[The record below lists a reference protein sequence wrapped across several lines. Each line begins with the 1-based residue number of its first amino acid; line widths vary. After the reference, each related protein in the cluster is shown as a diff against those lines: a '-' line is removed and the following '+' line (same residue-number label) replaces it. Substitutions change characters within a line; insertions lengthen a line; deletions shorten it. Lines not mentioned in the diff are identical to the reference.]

1 MCTDYWM
8 PPMFF
13 KKQATIHEPFLTDY
27 IQSETTPDSN
37 CKTESKGW
45 RLVCAKSRSS
55 ESHPVL

>member
-1 MCTDYWM
+1 
-8 PPMFF
+8 MFF